1 MNIREYQLLWFCRKV
16 KRKLTGK
23 SLIYTKYAGKDLMEL
38 QATNDWMAE
47 KISDGQPFMAG
58 RFGSVELGAT
68 WVFDLPG
75 GPSSKTR
82 ERIAAEMRNNAGF
95 FPEKPDMVEKY
106 ARLLEHS
113 CQEVD
118 LLGVWFNPM
127 EDYLAERYAPQCR
140 LTHLT
145 ALEPWYVERP
155 WTRVLKEKK
164 VVVIHPFTETIKKQY
179 EKRTELFDDPDILP
193 EFEKLYTVKAVQT
206 IAGCQDARF
215 ATWFEALEWMY
226 EEAMKTDFDV
236 AIIGC
241 GAYGFPL
248 AARIKAAGR
257 QAIHMGGATQ
267 LLFGIKGRRWDEY
280 PLISRLYKESWV
292 RPDEKEKPMQAEKVE
307 EGCYW

>member
-38 QATNDWMAE
+38 QAANDWMAE

-127 EDYLAERYAPQCR
+127 EDYLAERYAP
-140 LTHLT
+140 
-145 ALEPWYVERP
+145 PS
-155 WTRVLKEKK
+155 
-164 VVVIHPFTETIKKQY
+164 
-179 EKRTELFDDPDILP
+179 
-193 EFEKLYTVKAVQT
+193 AV
-206 IAGCQDARF
+206 
-215 ATWFEALEWMY
+215 
-226 EEAMKTDFDV
+226 
-236 AIIGC
+236 
-241 GAYGFPL
+241 
-248 AARIKAAGR
+248 
-257 QAIHMGGATQ
+257 
-267 LLFGIKGRRWDEY
+267 
-280 PLISRLYKESWV
+280 
-292 RPDEKEKPMQAEKVE
+292 
-307 EGCYW
+307 